1 MFSARKLQQG
11 IAVRRERA
19 AIMYGAMRGNY
30 SDEGEKRNC
39 LSCPRGHL
47 QHAVL
52 LSIERSLRETRMEAS
67 MANSSFQF
75 SDSDFAT
82 GRKVRKVWS

>member
-1 MFSARKLQQG
+1 MRGEGRGGLGVERGITAVRKRCVKRLFSARGLQQG

-19 AIMYGAMRGNY
+19 AIMHSAMRENY

-52 LSIERSLRETRMEAS
+52 LSI
-67 MANSSFQF
+67 
-75 SDSDFAT
+75 
-82 GRKVRKVWS
+82 